1 MSWFITSTESK
12 YLDFI
17 LLDIFLDLLLI
28 LNSNHTFILILKY
41 IYFSWYYAWIRY
53 IMVNSGYNRQQ
64 IDYLIQIY
72 ESDILEY
79 LIQMYE

>member
-1 MSWFITSTESK
+1 
-12 YLDFI
+12 
-17 LLDIFLDLLLI
+17 
-28 LNSNHTFILILKY
+28 
-41 IYFSWYYAWIRY
+41 
-53 IMVNSGYNRQQ
+53 MVNSGYNRQQ